1 MAVVGGGH
9 DYRIGL
15 YLIEHLDVVRKEL
28 HAGRRRCLCFLYE
41 LGMQISNSHQLGVWL
56 IGDDLEQSPNVIVIE
71 SHNGKARPGLAG
83 GVRRG

>member
-1 MAVVGGGH
+1 
-9 DYRIGL
+9 
-15 YLIEHLDVVRKEL
+15 
-28 HAGRRRCLCFLYE
+28 
-41 LGMQISNSHQLGVWL
+41 MQISNSHQLGVWL